1 MSPKTWMQE
10 HEEHFGMEPYPR
22 VVIKTLISRGIHNQG
37 PVLLK
42 PSNPHTPSPSKAQ
55 SPEIPFPKPQRSEA
69 EALVG
74 AFSGHFSRLA
84 LEFMVGYRGFVPPF
98 VSVDV
103 PYNMN
108 GAMPPY
114 AGPQLF

>member
-1 MSPKTWMQE
+1 MLRALKS
-10 HEEHFGMEPYPR
+10 HFQNH
-22 VVIKTLISRGIHNQG
+22 KH
-37 PVLLK
+37 
-42 PSNPHTPSPSKAQ
+42 
-55 SPEIPFPKPQRSEA
+55 SEA
-69 EALVG
+69 QALVG

-114 AGPQLF
+114 AGPQIF